1 MAFTIIAGEVP
12 VNDFGSSA
20 SDNLT
25 FEIFD
30 NDAGGGRIVKELK
43 VELFG
48 NGTSQATILMVRVP
62 NNSTGQYIQ
71 SLDLVNVL

>member
-1 MAFTIIAGEVP
+1 MTLTIIAGEVP
-12 VNDFGSSA
+12 VNDFGGSA

-30 NDAGGGRIVKELK
+30 NDAGGSRIVEELK

-48 NGTSQATILMVRVP
+48 NGTSQATILRVRFP
-62 NNSTGQYIQ
+62 NNSTGQYVQ
-71 SLDLVNVL
+71 FLDLVDVF